1 MFRPDRIG
9 LYAAGL
15 YLLSLLGAM
24 IAPVDK
30 PSIEPTSPPAKPVRS
45 EQGLQKQ
52 QVIGFSLNVHYTNQL
67 PKYLRAIDMIADMG
81 CNSLQ
86 ILTPAFQQD
95 GASTKISIPNQPGRC
110 PSTDQLMTL
119 LRHAQKRGLKT
130 MLMPT
135 VLFTHPRGN
144 EWRGKI
150 SPDDWDQWWESYSV
164 TLRHFANLAQQTGV
178 DVFCVGS
185 ELLSTEKQTTR
196 WQTLIADIRK
206 DFHGQLIY
214 ATNWDHYHVP
224 TFWEHL
230 DYVGISGYWSMT
242 KDTLDQVLDA
252 QASFELHQQIVKR
265 WPSIQKSLKDFS
277 REIQKPVLITEFGY
291 PSLPWGL
298 KDPWNYVNAKQV
310 SAMPQVQAIGYRAFC
325 ESWQSEITPNR
336 PIPTHGFAGVLFY
349 TWDPYNGGLSDS
361 GYGVWGKPAQ
371 QILTN
376 WLKRQ

>member
-1 MFRPDRIG
+1 MLRPTRIG

-15 YLLSLLGAM
+15 YLLSLLGAL
-24 IAPVDK
+24 IAPVGV
-30 PSIEPTSPPAKPVRS
+30 SLIEPTPLPAKPVDS
-45 EQGLQKQ
+45 KQGIENQ

-67 PKYLRAIDMIADMG
+67 PKYIRAIDMIADMG

-86 ILTPAFQQD
+86 ILTPAFVRD
-95 GASTKISIPNQPGRC
+95 GASTQISIPNQPGRC
-110 PSTDQLMTL
+110 PSTEQLMTL
-119 LRHAQKRGLKT
+119 LRYAQKRGLKT

-150 SPDDWDQWWESYSV
+150 SPDNWDAWWESYSV
-164 TLRHFANLAQQTGV
+164 TQRHFANLAQQAGV

-185 ELLSTEKQTTR
+185 ELLSTEKQTQR
-196 WQTLIADIRK
+196 WEKLISDIRK
-206 DFHGQLIY
+206 DFRGQLIY

-242 KDTLDQVLDA
+242 QDPMDQMLDT
-252 QASFELHQQIVKR
+252 QASFELHQRIIKR
-265 WPSIQKSLKDFS
+265 WPAIQKSLKDFS
-277 REIQKPVLITEFGY
+277 RDIQKPVLITEFGY

-310 SAMPQVQAIGYRAFC
+310 IA
-325 ESWQSEITPNR
+325 TP
-336 PIPTHGFAGVLFY
+336 
-349 TWDPYNGGLSDS
+349 
-361 GYGVWGKPAQ
+361 
-371 QILTN
+371 
-376 WLKRQ
+376 